1 MLKMKDYCAP
11 LLMNEDLT
19 AESVEQTNVE
29 DEGLLCTSTD
39 GRGSDRATS
48 QLTVTQYEL
57 V

>member
-11 LLMNEDLT
+11 LLMDEDLT

-39 GRGSDRATS
+39 GRGSNSRVSRADKC
-48 QLTVTQYEL
+48 
-57 V
+57 